1 MAELAINDDCG
12 STLISPIALYRRDVI
27 ENKFHLSRNLCGVDS
42 RHLGGKLNLLQE
54 SRCSCNWVLG

>member
-27 ENKFHLSRNLCGVDS
+27 EDKFHLSRNLCGRVCGVDS
-42 RHLGGKLNLLQE
+42 GHLCGKFK
-54 SRCSCNWVLG
+54 